1 MDKIGLIAGNRKFPL
16 IFAAS
21 AKKQGCYVVAVA
33 IKKDTNSKIRK
44 IADKIYWLGLD
55 EFSRL
60 FEVFKKEGVT
70 KVVMAGQ
77 ISPRRLFDKEIEK
90 DPILNNF
97 FLEIKNKKADTIFGG
112 IAKKL
117 NDEGFELLDSTIFL
131 SEYLPKKGVLTK
143 SEPEPDVK
151 EDIVFGFELAKAI
164 GNLDIGQTV
173 AVKNKAIVAVEAF
186 EGTDN
191 LIRRSGKLVGR
202 GITIVKVS
210 KPNQDM
216 RFDIPAIG
224 YNTVKNLVKVHAR
237 CLAIEAEKT
246 LFIDK
251 EQSLQLADRFNISIV
266 AV

>member
-16 IFAAS
+16 IFSAC

-33 IKKDTNSKIRK
+33 IKKDTNPKINK
-44 IADKIYWLGLD
+44 IADKVYWLGLD

-70 KVVMAGQ
+70 NVVMAGQ
-77 ISPRRLFDKEIEK
+77 ISPRRLFGKEIGK
-90 DPILNNF
+90 DPILKNLL
-97 FLEIKNKKADTIFGG
+97 LEIKNKKADTIFGG

-117 NDEGFELLDSTIFL
+117 KDEGFELLDSTIFVN
-131 SEYLPKKGVLTK
+131 EYLPKKGVLTK
-143 SEPEPDVK
+143 SQPLPEVK

-164 GNLDIGQTV
+164 GSLDIGQTV

-191 LIRRSGKLVGR
+191 LNRRSGKLAGK
-202 GITIVKVS
+202 GLTIVKVS
-210 KPNQDM
+210 KPKQDM
-216 RFDIPAIG
+216 RFDIPVIG
-224 YNTVKNLVKVHAR
+224 YNTVKNLVKVHAH

-251 EQSLQLADRFNISIV
+251 EKSLQLAERFGISIV